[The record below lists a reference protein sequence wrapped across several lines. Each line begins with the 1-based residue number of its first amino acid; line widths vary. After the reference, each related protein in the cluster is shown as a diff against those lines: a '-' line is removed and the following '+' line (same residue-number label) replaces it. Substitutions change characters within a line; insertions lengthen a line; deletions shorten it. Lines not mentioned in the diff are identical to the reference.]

1 MILYLLISVSHAIK
15 GDVGLLRLIH
25 QAVVMMPHPSKPLAP
40 SNGLGVDIEFK
51 SPWNIF
57 VGVPQ
62 VSSIFTHPKIFK
74 AIIVENIQ
82 ISFRLH
88 SAKLE

>member
-1 MILYLLISVSHAIK
+1 MK

-25 QAVVMMPHPSKPLAP
+25 QVVAMMPHPSKPLAL
-40 SNGLGVDIEFK
+40 SNGLGVDIEFR

-62 VSSIFTHPKIFK
+62 VSSIFTHPNFFK
-74 AIIVENIQ
+74 AIIVKNIQ
-82 ISFRLH
+82 ISFRSH